1 MKYVTKTIKYVLG
14 GLVGLVANVFRHVA
28 EDVASGSYVDD
39 SPHYKGGHATSH
51 EFLEANSTKYE

>member
-1 MKYVTKTIKYVLG
+1 MKYVTKTIRYVLG

-28 EDVASGSYVDD
+28 QALASGSYVDD
-39 SPHYKGGHATSH
+39 TPYKGGHATPH